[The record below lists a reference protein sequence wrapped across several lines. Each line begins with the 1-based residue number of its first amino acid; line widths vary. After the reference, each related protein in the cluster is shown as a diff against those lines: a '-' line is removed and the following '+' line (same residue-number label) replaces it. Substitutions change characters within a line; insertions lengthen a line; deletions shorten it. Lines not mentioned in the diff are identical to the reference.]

1 MALNSYLSI
10 VTLNVNGLNA
20 PIKRHRVSEW
30 IKKQDPSICCLQETH
45 LRVKDT
51 SRFKVRGWK
60 TIYHANGHQKKAGV
74 AILISDKLDFQPKTI
89 IRDEEGHYIILEGTV
104 QQEDLTI
111 VNIYAPNVGAA
122 NYINQLITKL
132 KKHINNNTIIVGD
145 FNTPLTEMDS
155 SSKQKIDKEIKL
167 LNDTLD
173 QMDITD
179 IFRTFHPKKAGKNIQ
194 WKKDSAFNKWC
205 WQSKIQNF
213 FEKNFSNSTP
223 KEQIIQSRNGQKR

>member
-1 MALNSYLSI
+1 MALNLYLSI
-10 VTLNVNGLNA
+10 VILNVNGQNA
-20 PIKRHRVSEW
+20 PNKRHRVSEW

-45 LRVKDT
+45 LRPKDT

-60 TIYHANGHQKKAGV
+60 TIYHANGHQKKAEV

-111 VNIYAPNVGAA
+111 VNIYAPNMGAA
-122 NYINQLITKL
+122 NYINQLITKS
-132 KKHINNNTIIVGD
+132 KKHINNNTIVVGD
-145 FNTPLTEMDS
+145 YSPLTEMDR
-155 SSKQKIDKEIKL
+155 SSKQNINKEIKL

-194 WKKDSAFNKWC
+194 
-205 WQSKIQNF
+205 
-213 FEKNFSNSTP
+213 
-223 KEQIIQSRNGQKR
+223 